1 MIKNNGL
8 TNYFTKAVSSK
19 INSDTNNPLHT
30 LNIQMPKLTT
40 ILIALLFSTPLLADS
55 NDTKE
60 ISWNPWALQAFEQAK
75 KQNKLINIDVGV
87 EGCTACRR
95 MEEVTYTDP
104 RVQALLDEHF
114 ISIKVDADA
123 RPDLG
128 ERYSDWAWPALIM
141 LAPDATQVMA
151 IAGNKTPK
159 NYIAILEGLIS
170 AHKDGTL
177 KEAGNAPYSAPP
189 RPADTPISQMLSQA
203 QRQVGRSYNA
213 SVGGFGSRAQSTD
226 VALQVHWLFMR
237 ELTGRDPQGF
247 AKGIKTA
254 DGFLNII
261 DPVWGGIFVAGV
273 RNWSI
278 VIPEKR
284 IQNQAAA
291 LFAFAN
297 AYEVTGDEKYLQG
310 AADID
315 RYVKNFL
322 LADDGAF
329 FTAQEDDAPGL
340 TAGVSA
346 RDYFALNDSDR
357 RKYGVPP
364 VDHAVYVDRNAL
376 MIRAYS
382 RMYEASQDPRYL
394 KRAERAALALVTSRL
409 SKRGVMRQEVANAQR
424 VQDNR
429 MRAIDAR
436 HISRAFLQPQAG
448 FGLATMDLYRVTGN
462 GQWLTLS
469 QTLVGAMRNHLED
482 TSIGGFYAAEP
493 DETQAIVPPRKPL
506 EENAMAANLLYQ
518 LGVYTKDDALVALA
532 TRTLQA
538 SATPQIIRRE
548 GRATGELVVAL
559 ETLNAQYVEMSIV
572 GAEDDP
578 AAQALFEAGLATY
591 EPRKL
596 LHFEAPGRYPQRDRA
611 ALYVCNPSVCS
622 PPVFEPNQV
631 AAATDRVRK
640 IHQQAV
646 PLSTPLTS
654 AQVSSKA
661 VLAGGQ

>member
-1 MIKNNGL
+1 M
-8 TNYFTKAVSSK
+8 
-19 INSDTNNPLHT
+19 
-30 LNIQMPKLTT
+30 
-40 ILIALLFSTPLLADS
+40 
-55 NDTKE
+55 
-60 ISWNPWALQAFEQAK
+60 
-75 KQNKLINIDVGV
+75 
-87 EGCTACRR
+87 
-95 MEEVTYTDP
+95 
-104 RVQALLDEHF
+104 
-114 ISIKVDADA
+114 
-123 RPDLG
+123 
-128 ERYSDWAWPALIM
+128 
-141 LAPDATQVMA
+141 
-151 IAGNKTPK
+151 
-159 NYIAILEGLIS
+159 
-170 AHKDGTL
+170 
-177 KEAGNAPYSAPP
+177 
-189 RPADTPISQMLSQA
+189 
-203 QRQVGRSYNA
+203 
-213 SVGGFGSRAQSTD
+213 
-226 VALQVHWLFMR
+226 
-237 ELTGRDPQGF
+237 
-247 AKGIKTA
+247 
-254 DGFLNII
+254 
-261 DPVWGGIFVAGV
+261 

-346 RDYFALNDSDR
+346 RDYFALNDSAR
-357 RKYGVPP
+357 RKFGVPP

-382 RMYEASQDPRYL
+382 RMYEASQNVHYR

-409 SKRGVMRQEVANAQR
+409 SNRGVMRQEVANAQR

-448 FGLATMDLYRVTGN
+448 FGLAAMDLYRVTGDR
-462 GQWLTLS
+462 QWLELS
-469 QTLVGAMRNHLED
+469 QTLVRAMRSYLED
-482 TSIGGFYAAEP
+482 TKLGGFFATEP

-548 GRATGELVVAL
+548 GRATGELIVAL

-596 LHFEAPGRYPQRDRA
+596 LHFEAPGRYPQRERP

-622 PPVFEPNQV
+622 PPVFDPDQV

-640 IHQQAV
+640 IHQQSV
-646 PLSTPLTS
+646 PLSKP
-654 AQVSSKA
+654 
-661 VLAGGQ
+661 LAGAEEFITYL